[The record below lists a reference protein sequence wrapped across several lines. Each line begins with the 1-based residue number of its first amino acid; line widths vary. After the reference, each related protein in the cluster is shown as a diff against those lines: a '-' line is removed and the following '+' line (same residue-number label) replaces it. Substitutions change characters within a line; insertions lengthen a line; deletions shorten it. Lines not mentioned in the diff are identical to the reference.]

1 MPKKYDAALGLTDR
15 EKKITVEEALNLVG
29 KTGFAKF
36 DESVD
41 IAVRLGVNPKHAD
54 QMVRGACVMPSGTGK
69 VTRVLVFAKGDKV
82 KEAQDAGADFVGAED
97 LAEKIKT
104 GWFEFDKAIATPDMM
119 GLVGKLGKL
128 LGTRGLMPNPKV
140 GTVTMDVG
148 KAVRESKAGKVE
160 FRVDKNGIIHH
171 EIRVVVYKLGAVDR
185 AEQHQ
190 RQHQQRQPPPPK
202 FRPYHAPPV
211 SGKPRLGQARK
222 PAFREKHLRLW
233 SFASIVRVLA

>member
-1 MPKKYDAALGLTDR
+1 MPDKKFKAALGLVDR
-15 EKKITVEEALNLVG
+15 EKKITIEEAVNLVG

-54 QMVRGACVMPSGTGK
+54 QMVRGACVMPAGTGK
-69 VTRVLVFAKGDKV
+69 VTRVLVFAKADKA

-148 KAVRESKAGKVE
+148 RAVRESKAGKVE
-160 FRVDKNGIIHH
+160 FRVDKNGIIHTTIGRRSFTPQQLKDNFLAIA
-171 EIRVVVYKLGAVDR
+171 ETLLKLKPSTVKGTYVKSVTMSCTMGPGIRIDPSDVEVALK
-185 AEQHQ
+185 
-190 RQHQQRQPPPPK
+190 
-202 FRPYHAPPV
+202 
-211 SGKPRLGQARK
+211 
-222 PAFREKHLRLW
+222 
-233 SFASIVRVLA
+233 ASK

>member
-1 MPKKYDAALGLTDR
+1 MPDKKYAAVLALVDR
-15 EKKITVEEALNLVG
+15 DKKITVDEALNLVG

-69 VTRVLVFAKGDKV
+69 VTRVLVFAKGDKE
-82 KEAQDAGADFVGAED
+82 KEARDAGADFVGAED

-148 KAVRESKAGKVE
+148 RAVRESKAGKVE
-160 FRVDKNGIIHH
+160 FRVDKNGIIHTTIGRRSITPQQLKDNFLAVC
-171 EIRVVVYKLGAVDR
+171 ETLIKLKPSTVKGTYIKSVTMSTTMGPGIRVEPSDVEVALK
-185 AEQHQ
+185 
-190 RQHQQRQPPPPK
+190 
-202 FRPYHAPPV
+202 
-211 SGKPRLGQARK
+211 
-222 PAFREKHLRLW
+222 
-233 SFASIVRVLA
+233 ASK

>member
-1 MPKKYDAALGLTDR
+1 MPDKKYTAALALIDR
-15 EKKITVEEALNLVG
+15 DKKVTVEEALNLVG

-54 QMVRGACVMPSGTGK
+54 QMVRGACVMPAGTGK
-69 VTRVLVFAKGDKV
+69 VTRVLVFAKGDKE
-82 KEAQDAGADFVGAED
+82 KEAREAGADFVGAED

-148 KAVRESKAGKVE
+148 RAVRESKAGKVE
-160 FRVDKNGIIHH
+160 FRVDKNGIIHTTIGRKSFTPQQLKDNFLAIC
-171 EIRVVVYKLGAVDR
+171 ETLIKL
-185 AEQHQ
+185 
-190 RQHQQRQPPPPK
+190 
-202 FRPYHAPPV
+202 
-211 SGKPRLGQARK
+211 KPSTVKGTYIK
-222 PAFREKHLRLW
+222 SVTMSCTMGPG
-233 SFASIVRVLA
+233 VRVDPSDVEVALKAAK

>member
-160 FRVDKNGIIHH
+160 FRVDKNGIIHTTIGRKSFTPQQLKDNFIAVC
-171 EIRVVVYKLGAVDR
+171 ETLIKLKPATVKGTYIKSVTMSCTMGPGIRVEPSDVEVALKA
-185 AEQHQ
+185 A
-190 RQHQQRQPPPPK
+190 K
-202 FRPYHAPPV
+202 
-211 SGKPRLGQARK
+211 
-222 PAFREKHLRLW
+222 
-233 SFASIVRVLA
+233 

>member
-1 MPKKYDAALGLTDR
+1 MPDKKYAAVLAMVDR
-15 EKKITVEEALNLVG
+15 DKKITVDEALNLVG

-69 VTRVLVFAKGDKV
+69 VTRVLVFAKGDKE
-82 KEAQDAGADFVGAED
+82 KEARDAGADFVGAED

-148 KAVRESKAGKVE
+148 RAVRESKAGKVE
-160 FRVDKNGIIHH
+160 FRVDKNGIIHTTIGRRSFTPQQLKDNFLAVC
-171 EIRVVVYKLGAVDR
+171 ETLIKLKPSTVKGTYIKSVTMSTTMGPGIRVEPSDVEVALK
-185 AEQHQ
+185 
-190 RQHQQRQPPPPK
+190 
-202 FRPYHAPPV
+202 
-211 SGKPRLGQARK
+211 
-222 PAFREKHLRLW
+222 
-233 SFASIVRVLA
+233 ASK